1 MSTQNDLLDG
11 NDSNLE
17 RLSDE
22 APEQSDMCL
31 NWQDDVDN
39 NFPNCEPDACGDYC
53 GTTAPRYLEVL
64 EFTHFVTMFEFD
76 GNGENYKNKKLI
88 DRITVSVVLDL
99 GCGNT
104 TENVY
109 ESE

>member
-1 MSTQNDLLDG
+1 M
-11 NDSNLE
+11 
-17 RLSDE
+17 
-22 APEQSDMCL
+22 
-31 NWQDDVDN
+31 
-39 NFPNCEPDACGDYC
+39 
-53 GTTAPRYLEVL
+53 L

-104 TENVY
+104 TDNVY

>member
-1 MSTQNDLLDG
+1 MFQG
-11 NDSNLE
+11 
-17 RLSDE
+17 RR
-22 APEQSDMCL
+22 
-31 NWQDDVDN
+31 
-39 NFPNCEPDACGDYC
+39 DACGDYC

-104 TENVY
+104 TDNVY

>member
-1 MSTQNDLLDG
+1 MSVHEDLLNNGESNCSFTEDEVDIMCSKDG
-11 NDSNLE
+11 D
-17 RLSDE
+17 
-22 APEQSDMCL
+22 
-31 NWQDDVDN
+31 
-39 NFPNCEPDACGDYC
+39 DACGDYC

-76 GNGENYKNKKLI
+76 GNGANYKNKKLI

-109 ESE
+109 KSE